1 MQHEAPCRRRV
12 SGIPEI
18 NPGVEN
24 VSPGL
29 PLAGKTHARPLPRV
43 RENTDMDFLA
53 DLEVRGL
60 VQDSTDRDALR
71 DRINAG
77 PVGVYYGCDPSADSL
92 HVGNL
97 IGLLVLRRF
106 ADAGHHAIALAGG
119 ATGMIGDPG
128 GKSKER
134 NLLDAETLAHNTTR
148 IAQQL
153 ETISRV
159 PLVNNLGWTGS
170 LTLLD
175 FLRDVGKHAS
185 VNQMIARESVKARLE
200 SDNGISFT
208 EFSYQLL
215 QANDYRHLFTHHGV
229 EIQIGGSDQWGNL
242 LAGVDLI
249 RKADGAHV
257 HAFTWPLLLRSDG
270 KKFGK
275 SEDGAVWLAADRTS
289 PYQFFQYWMNVTDAD
304 VERFLLQLTL
314 LPAEECQAVA
324 AAHAQAPNKR
334 EGQRRLARETTT
346 IVHGARATAAAEE
359 ASAIL
364 FGESPAGASAQ
375 ALSFLAAEV
384 PTSAFVSGGT
394 VAAMLAAT
402 PLASSLSDARRTIAQ
417 GAAYVNGAQVPEDRP
432 LSDGDLLH
440 NRWVLLRRGKRT
452 YHLLDAASRL
462 FSPERSRPTV
472 HGPSPRQS
480 PPQRSG

>member
-1 MQHEAPCRRRV
+1 M
-12 SGIPEI
+12 
-18 NPGVEN
+18 
-24 VSPGL
+24 
-29 PLAGKTHARPLPRV
+29 
-43 RENTDMDFLA
+43 DMDLLA
-53 DLEVRGL
+53 DLEARGL
-60 VQDSTDRDALR
+60 VQDSTDRDTLR
-71 DRINAG
+71 DRLAAG

-92 HVGNL
+92 QVGNL

-106 ADAGHHAIALAGG
+106 ADAGHNAIALAGG

-128 GKSKER
+128 GRSKER
-134 NLLDAETLAHNTTR
+134 NLLDAETLARNTKR
-148 IAQQL
+148 IAEQL
-153 ETISRV
+153 ERISRV

-175 FLRDVGKHAS
+175 FLRDVGKYAS

-200 SDNGISFT
+200 SENGISYT

-215 QANDYRHLFTHHGV
+215 QANDYLHLYRHHGV
-229 EIQIGGSDQWGNL
+229 EIQVGGSDQWGNL

-249 RKADGAHV
+249 RKAEGQHV

-314 LPAEECQAVA
+314 LPVGECQAVA

-334 EGQRRLARETTT
+334 EGQRRLAREITT
-346 IVHGARATAAAEE
+346 IVHGAAAAAAAEE

-364 FGESPAGASAQ
+364 FGGSPAGASAQ
-375 ALSFLAAEV
+375 ALSFLATEV
-384 PTSAFVSGGT
+384 PTSPFVPGEDL
-394 VAAMLAAT
+394 VRALAAT

-417 GAAYVNGAQVPEDRP
+417 GAASVNGEVVREDRP
-432 LSDGDLLH
+432 LTPADLLYD
-440 NRWVLLRRGKRT
+440 RWLLLRRGKRT
-452 YHLLDAASRL
+452 YHLFDAASR
-462 FSPERSRPTV
+462 
-472 HGPSPRQS
+472 
-480 PPQRSG
+480 